1 MFAGLLVGFFF
12 FWACCCWNYWWSR
25 RSVSEISISIMRPHD
40 ALLLDVCHQ
49 QGVVGA

>member
-1 MFAGLLVGFFF
+1 MFAGLVGFF
-12 FWACCCWNYWWSR
+12 WACCWNYWWSR
-25 RSVSEISISIMRPHD
+25 RSASEISISIMRPHD